1 MPTVTMNGTEY
12 MTVDTA
18 EILAEDAIVEGPEI
32 ININFASYMPGG
44 GSSTEWDDAIVW
56 YYGHQKPERIA
67 KNLREALGEP
77 DWEI

>member
-44 GSSTEWDDAIVW
+44 GSSTE
-56 YYGHQKPERIA
+56 
-67 KNLREALGEP
+67 
-77 DWEI
+77 